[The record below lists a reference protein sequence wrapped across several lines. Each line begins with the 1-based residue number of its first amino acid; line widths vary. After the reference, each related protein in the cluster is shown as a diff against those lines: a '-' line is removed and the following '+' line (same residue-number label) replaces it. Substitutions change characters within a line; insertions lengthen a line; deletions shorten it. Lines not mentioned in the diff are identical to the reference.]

1 MKESK
6 YLAFDIEVAKEFP
19 IEAPD
24 WKAYRPL
31 GISCAATLAG
41 DAEEAVTWYGR
52 TAEDPPGERMSQAEA
67 ARLVEHLVE
76 MTANGYTVLT
86 WNGLGF
92 DFDVLAEESGRH
104 EECCKLAL
112 AHVDMMFHVF
122 CQQGFPVGLDAAAKG
137 MGLAGKTE
145 GMAGHMAPGMWAA
158 GKRQQVLDYV
168 AQDVRTT
175 LQLATACSQ
184 RGHLRWITRRGRP
197 TKMPLPHG
205 WLNVSEAGK
214 LPLPDTSW
222 MSRPM
227 RRERFTAWMET
238 K

>member
-1 MKESK
+1 MKKSK

-19 IEAPD
+19 IEARD

-31 GISCAATLAG
+31 GISCAATLAC

-52 TAEDPPGERMSQAEA
+52 APDGSPGERMSQAEA
-67 ARLVEHLVE
+67 ARLVEHLAE
-76 MTANGYTVLT
+76 MTANGYAVLT

-104 EECCKLAL
+104 EECRDLAL

-137 MGLAGKTE
+137 MELAGKTE
-145 GMAGHMAPGMWAA
+145 GMAGHMAPGMWAE
-158 GKRQQVLDYV
+158 GKRQEVLDYV
-168 AQDVRTT
+168 VQDVRTT
-175 LQLATACSQ
+175 LEVAVACQQQGRLS
-184 RGHLRWITRRGRP
+184 WITRRGWP
-197 TKMPLPHG
+197 KKMPLPRG
-205 WLNVSEAGK
+205 WLAVSEAAK

-227 RRERFTAWMET
+227 KREGFTAWMET